1 MSNIK
6 YIGVND
12 RISDL
17 FEGQFK
23 IPNGISYNSYA
34 IIDDKIAIMDSVDIR
49 FFDEWL
55 SNIID
60 ATCGKEPDYLVI
72 HHMEPDHSSSIA
84 RFMAHFKN
92 TVIVSSQKA
101 FNMINGF
108 FGTDFKGRQLIVGE
122 NSTLSLGTSTLTF
135 FAAPMVHWPEVI
147 VSYLSTGELF
157 TADAFGK
164 FGALDVDDSWA
175 CEARRYYFGIV
186 GKYGVQVGSLLK
198 KISSLKI
205 KGIYPLHGPVLSEN
219 LDYYLNLYDIWSSY
233 KPESEGVFIP
243 YTSVYG
249 NTKNA
254 VMLLRD
260 ELIKIGC
267 PKVSICDLARED
279 FHEAIEDAFKYDRI
293 VFATTTYN
301 GGIFPYMKSFIDAL
315 IERGFKNRTV
325 AFIENGSWAPV
336 AAKTMLKLFEG
347 SSITILD
354 TGVKILSSLNEESA
368 NQIKELAKALCNKEN

>member
-1 MSNIK
+1 MSTIK

-23 IPNGISYNSYA
+23 IPNGIAYNSYA
-34 IIDDKIAIMDSVDIR
+34 IIDEKIAIMDSVDIR
-49 FFDEWL
+49 FFDTWQ
-55 SNIID
+55 SNIEK
-60 ATCGKEPDYLVI
+60 ALCGREPDYLII

-84 RFMAHFKN
+84 RFMAHYKN

-108 FGTDFKGRQLIVGE
+108 FGTDFKDRQLVIREGD
-122 NSTLSLGTSTLTF
+122 TLSLGKSSLTF
-135 FAAPMVHWPEVI
+135 YGAPMVHWPEVT

-157 TADAFGK
+157 SADAFGK
-164 FGALDVDDSWA
+164 FGALDAEEEWA

-186 GKYGVQVGSLLK
+186 GKYGAQVQALLK
-198 KISSLKI
+198 KISTLKI
-205 KGIYPLHGPVLSEN
+205 KSIYPLHGPVLDEN
-219 LDYYLNLYDIWSSY
+219 LEYYLNLYDIWSKY
-233 KPESEGVFIP
+233 EPEADGVFIP

-254 VMLLRD
+254 VMLLKS
-260 ELIKIGC
+260 ELEKLGC
-267 PKVSICDLARED
+267 PKVSTCDLARED
-279 FHEAIEDAFKYDRI
+279 IHEAIEDAFKYSKI

-301 GGIFPYMKSFIDAL
+301 GTVFPFMREFISHL
-315 IERGFKNRTV
+315 TERGFKNRTV
-325 AFIENGSWAPV
+325 AFIENGSWAPM
-336 AAKTMLKLFEG
+336 ATKAMTKMLEG
-347 SSITILD
+347 CNLTILD

-368 NQIKELAKALCNKEN
+368 MKIKELAKALCNK

>member
-55 SNIID
+55 NNIID

-122 NSTLSLGTSTLTF
+122 NSTLSLGKSTLTF
-135 FAAPMVHWPEVI
+135 FTAPMVHWPEVI

-186 GKYGVQVGSLLK
+186 GKYGVQVGALLK

-260 ELIKIGC
+260 ELIKLGC

-325 AFIENGSWAPV
+325 AFIENGSWAPM

>member
-12 RISDL
+12 HISDL

-23 IPNGISYNSYA
+23 IPNGISYNSYV
-34 IIDDKIAIMDSVDIR
+34 IIDEKIAIMDSVDIR

-55 SNIID
+55 GNISKVL
-60 ATCGKEPDYLVI
+60 GNKEPDYLVI

-92 TVIVSSQKA
+92 TIIVSSQKA

-108 FGTDFKGRQLIVGE
+108 FGTDFKNRQLVIGE
-122 NSTLSLGTSTLTF
+122 NSTLSLGKSTLTF
-135 FAAPMVHWPEVI
+135 YTAPMVHWPEVT

-157 TADAFGK
+157 TADAFGR

-186 GKYGVQVGSLLK
+186 GKYGMQVASLLK
-198 KISSLKI
+198 KLSGLKI

-254 VMLLRD
+254 VMLLKD
-260 ELIKIGC
+260 ELIKLGC

-279 FHEAIEDAFKYDRI
+279 FHEAIEDAFRYDRI

-315 IERGFKNRTV
+315 TERGFKNRTV

-336 AAKTMLKLFEG
+336 ATKAMLKLFEG
-347 SSITILD
+347 SSLTILD

>member
-1 MSNIK
+1 MSTIK

-23 IPNGISYNSYA
+23 IPNGIAYNSYA
-34 IIDDKIAIMDSVDIR
+34 IIDEKIAIMDSVDVR
-49 FFDEWL
+49 FFDTWQ
-55 SNIID
+55 SNIEKALCD
-60 ATCGKEPDYLVI
+60 REPDYLII

-84 RFMAHFKN
+84 RFMAHYKN

-108 FGTDFKGRQLIVGE
+108 FGTDFKDRQLVIREGD
-122 NSTLSLGTSTLTF
+122 TLSLGKSSLTF
-135 FAAPMVHWPEVI
+135 YEAPMVHWPEVT

-157 TADAFGK
+157 SADAFGK
-164 FGALDVDDSWA
+164 FGALDAEEEWA

-186 GKYGVQVGSLLK
+186 GKYGAQVQALLK
-198 KISSLKI
+198 KILPLKI
-205 KGIYPLHGPVLSEN
+205 KSIYPLHGPVLDEN
-219 LDYYLNLYDIWSSY
+219 LEYYLNLYDIWSRY
-233 KPESEGVFIP
+233 EPEADGVFIP

-254 VMLLRD
+254 VMLLKS
-260 ELIKIGC
+260 ELEKLGC
-267 PKVSICDLARED
+267 PKVSTCDLARD
-279 FHEAIEDAFKYDRI
+279 DMHEAIEDAFKYSKI

-301 GGIFPYMKSFIDAL
+301 GGIFPFMKEFINHL
-315 IERGFKNRTV
+315 TERGFKNRTV
-325 AFIENGSWAPV
+325 AFIENGSWAPM
-336 AAKTMLKLFEG
+336 ATKAMTKMLEG
-347 SSITILD
+347 CNLTILD

-368 NQIKELAKALCNKEN
+368 MKIKELAKALCNK